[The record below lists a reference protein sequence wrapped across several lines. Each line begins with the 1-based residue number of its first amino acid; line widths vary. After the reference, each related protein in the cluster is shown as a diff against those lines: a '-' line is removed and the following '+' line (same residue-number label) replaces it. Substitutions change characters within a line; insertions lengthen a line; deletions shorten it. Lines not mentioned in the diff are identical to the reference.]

1 MGVCLIIRTS
11 GGTDTS
17 GATAT
22 AARVL
27 SGYTCYVNDVKITGT
42 MTNQGTK
49 TASLNAG
56 GSYTIPAGYHSGSG
70 KVTANA
76 LSGQTSGTA
85 TAARILSGRTAW
97 VNGSKLTGTM
107 TDRGAISQKL
117 AANGSYTV
125 PAGWHNGSGKVT
137 QSLTTQGAKNVTP
150 TTTNQTA
157 CAASRWT
164 TGSIVI
170 LGSSALTAGNIRN
183 GVWIFGVL
191 GTFYGWADD
200 TVILYNHGSSFNS
213 VYWLCYYGGM
223 DWDGAGS
230 YDSSGYYPCFNT
242 ANGSRTLSL
251 LRQIEGRYEG
261 SGHWRISHLR
271 LWFRDQAG
279 KIPSNNTIV
288 PYFYWTNISTSSG
301 TIDSNKLIFTV
312 IYGGSTKSV
321 AEIQADWD
329 YAMSSRN
336 GNFRWDRKMGNVEE
350 TWNYT
355 RTGMVTWR
363 TTRELPV
370 RHGWDESLSSGGNAW
385 KYTSY
390 RWTGEVDIFAE
401 YGDSHSSHKM
411 HIGRIDYHPAK

>member
-107 TDRGAISQKL
+107 TNRGAISQKL

-150 TTTNQTA
+150 TTSNQTA

-170 LGSSALTAGNIRN
+170 LGSSSLKAANIKKD
-183 GVWIFGVL
+183 VKIFNVT
-191 GTFYGWADD
+191 GTFTGWVDSTMAMSAVPSWTVVDALD
-200 TVILYNHGSSFNS
+200 TG
-213 VYWLCYYGGM
+213 W
-223 DWDGAGS
+223 
-230 YDSSGYYPCFNT
+230 
-242 ANGSRTLSL
+242 
-251 LRQIEGRYEG
+251 
-261 SGHWRISHLR
+261 HWYA
-271 LWFRDQAG
+271 QA
-279 KIPSNNTIV
+279 
-288 PYFYWTNISTSSG
+288 YSSG
-301 TIDSNKLIFTV
+301 TTVYAAWNTGNSTSLTRIKWLISNGFKPAIKAVWQQAKRGSNSGNVKIRFSVAAIRIGTSGDYKDNMV
-312 IYGGSTKSV
+312 IGNNSGTFGGSYYNEYYNSSLDTAITSTWTCTATNGFTRDEYPYEGEQFWIAGFVVSLRHPTGSGQGKLNSVSLYWTK
-321 AEIQADWD
+321 
-329 YAMSSRN
+329 
-336 GNFRWDRKMGNVEE
+336 
-350 TWNYT
+350 
-355 RTGMVTWR
+355 
-363 TTRELPV
+363 
-370 RHGWDESLSSGGNAW
+370 
-385 KYTSY
+385 
-390 RWTGEVDIFAE
+390 
-401 YGDSHSSHKM
+401 
-411 HIGRIDYHPAK
+411 

>member
-42 MTNQGTK
+42 MANQGTK

-107 TDRGAISQKL
+107 TNRGAISQKL

-150 TTTNQTA
+150 KTTNQTA

-170 LGSSALTAGNIRN
+170 LGSSALVAGNIKK
-183 GVWIFGVL
+183 GVKIFNVT
-191 GTFYGWADD
+191 GTFTGWVDSTMAMSAVPGWTVKMGLDTNYHWYSQNYSNGTAVYRAWCTGSTDSLDRVKWLVANGFVPTCKVVWDYTKRTSNTSGDIYLTIRAAGIRVAGDTGAIESD
-200 TVILYNHGSSFNS
+200 TVFGNFSGRWYEEFTGSADTTITTTWRCTAPNGTTYDKTPYAGDWFWISGFTIDVTHPYPTSWQGRVTS
-213 VYWLCYYGGM
+213 V
-223 DWDGAGS
+223 S
-230 YDSSGYYPCFNT
+230 
-242 ANGSRTLSL
+242 
-251 LRQIEGRYEG
+251 
-261 SGHWRISHLR
+261 
-271 LWFRDQAG
+271 
-279 KIPSNNTIV
+279 
-288 PYFYWTNISTSSG
+288 FYWS
-301 TIDSNKLIFTV
+301 K
-312 IYGGSTKSV
+312 
-321 AEIQADWD
+321 
-329 YAMSSRN
+329 
-336 GNFRWDRKMGNVEE
+336 
-350 TWNYT
+350 
-355 RTGMVTWR
+355 
-363 TTRELPV
+363 
-370 RHGWDESLSSGGNAW
+370 
-385 KYTSY
+385 
-390 RWTGEVDIFAE
+390 
-401 YGDSHSSHKM
+401 
-411 HIGRIDYHPAK
+411 

>member
-97 VNGSKLTGTM
+97 VNGSKLTGSM
-107 TDRGAISQKL
+107 TNRGAISQKL

-150 TTTNQTA
+150 KTINQTA

-164 TGSIVI
+164 TGSIIIV
-170 LGSSALTAGNIRN
+170 GSSYLKAENIKKGVKIFNVTGTLDYAEYFTGTAGSMLSRWFIVRGRSIDNDDDRMPKFITNGQSLGLPTNNALRIKFSDFQTGFCIRIPN
-183 GVWIFGVL
+183 YTDYHDVPHGGEFKIWVVSPTSITSSYMPLIDVRFNTIL
-191 GTFYGWADD
+191 RFASAYNTDLDSWAIGSIH
-200 TVILYNHGSSFNS
+200 VPNRGGSSTYKLNTK
-213 VYWLCYYGGM
+213 Y
-223 DWDGAGS
+223 
-230 YDSSGYYPCFNT
+230 SSGSISAKTTTELSNRSISSNGFDAVNNQYKFSGY
-242 ANGSRTLSL
+242 AEIGISYNGST
-251 LRQIEGRYEG
+251 GTY
-261 SGHWRISHLR
+261 
-271 LWFRDQAG
+271 RDNFVYIT
-279 KIPSNNTIV
+279 KIT
-288 PYFYWTNISTSSG
+288 
-301 TIDSNKLIFTV
+301 
-312 IYGGSTKSV
+312 
-321 AEIQADWD
+321 
-329 YAMSSRN
+329 
-336 GNFRWDRKMGNVEE
+336 
-350 TWNYT
+350 
-355 RTGMVTWR
+355 
-363 TTRELPV
+363 
-370 RHGWDESLSSGGNAW
+370 
-385 KYTSY
+385 
-390 RWTGEVDIFAE
+390 
-401 YGDSHSSHKM
+401 
-411 HIGRIDYHPAK
+411 YHPG

>member
-170 LGSSALTAGNIRN
+170 LGSSALVAGNIKKGVKIFNVTGTWVGPTDATVGFSTYYSTNVCNTSKVERRDGFVNKDILNFN
-183 GVWIFGVL
+183 GTTAQHL
-191 GTFYGWADD
+191 T
-200 TVILYNHGSSFNS
+200 LMKNM
-213 VYWLCYYGGM
+213 L
-223 DWDGAGS
+223 
-230 YDSSGYYPCFNT
+230 SSGYT
-242 ANGSRTLSL
+242 KLWIEANLNYKTSSSNPPNQVKARFDYINLDGSTPSSDRYVEKGSRLT
-251 LRQIEGRYEG
+251 IEGGVYNTWVIFNWSIIDNNYSPPRYVVNPRICVWFARQTG
-261 SGHWRISHLR
+261 SSNSD
-271 LWFRDQAG
+271 WFQMLKWACWF
-279 KIPSNNTIV
+279 S
-288 PYFYWTNISTSSG
+288 
-301 TIDSNKLIFTV
+301 
-312 IYGGSTKSV
+312 KS
-321 AEIQADWD
+321 
-329 YAMSSRN
+329 
-336 GNFRWDRKMGNVEE
+336 
-350 TWNYT
+350 
-355 RTGMVTWR
+355 
-363 TTRELPV
+363 
-370 RHGWDESLSSGGNAW
+370 
-385 KYTSY
+385 
-390 RWTGEVDIFAE
+390 
-401 YGDSHSSHKM
+401 
-411 HIGRIDYHPAK
+411 

>member
-27 SGYTCYVNDVKITGT
+27 SGYTCYVNDDKITGT
-42 MTNQGTK
+42 MANQGTK

-107 TDRGAISQKL
+107 TNRGAISQKL

-150 TTTNQTA
+150 TTSNQTA

-170 LGSSALTAGNIRN
+170 LGSSNLKAANIKS
-183 GVWIFGVL
+183 GVKIFNVT
-191 GTFYGWADD
+191 GTFTGWVDSTMAMSAVPGWTVTTALD
-200 TVILYNHGSSFNS
+200 TG
-213 VYWLCYYGGM
+213 W
-223 DWDGAGS
+223 
-230 YDSSGYYPCFNT
+230 
-242 ANGSRTLSL
+242 
-251 LRQIEGRYEG
+251 
-261 SGHWRISHLR
+261 HWYT
-271 LWFRDQAG
+271 Q
-279 KIPSNNTIV
+279 N
-288 PYFYWTNISTSSG
+288 YSSG
-301 TIDSNKLIFTV
+301 TSVYRAWCVGSSSSLTRVKWLKSNGFTPTCKV
-312 IYGGSTKSV
+312 V
-321 AEIQADWD
+321 WD
-329 YAMSSRN
+329 YTKKFSGSGSVISLTIRASGIRVNSSGEIESN
-336 GNFRWDRKMGNVEE
+336 MVFGNFSGRWYEEFSGAVNTTITTTWKCTAPNGEAYDKVPYEGDYFWISGFVVELDHPSGNSY
-350 TWNYT
+350 WG
-355 RTGMVTWR
+355 RVTS
-363 TTRELPV
+363 V
-370 RHGWDESLSSGGNAW
+370 SLYWS
-385 KYTSY
+385 K
-390 RWTGEVDIFAE
+390 
-401 YGDSHSSHKM
+401 
-411 HIGRIDYHPAK
+411 

>member
-107 TDRGAISQKL
+107 TNRGAISQKL

-150 TTTNQTA
+150 TTSNQTA

-170 LGSSALTAGNIRN
+170 LGSSALIAGNIKS
-183 GVWIFGVL
+183 GVKIFGVT
-191 GTFYGWADD
+191 GTWTGPVDANVALSNYFKPSVENKSKIYRSADYRNRSVLEFSGAAVDHIELERNLAEYGYERLWVEANFNYY
-200 TVILYNHGSSFNS
+200 TEKITASSNRITARFLFKNPS
-213 VYWLCYYGGM
+213 GT
-223 DWDGAGS
+223 
-230 YDSSGYYPCFNT
+230 DSSPDRDVNRYVRFNT
-242 ANGSRTLSL
+242 AGSVQNVWVFLNYKMRMT
-251 LRQIEGRYEG
+251 GYE
-261 SGHWRISHLR
+261 
-271 LWFRDQAG
+271 
-279 KIPSNNTIV
+279 
-288 PYFYWTNISTSSG
+288 
-301 TIDSNKLIFTV
+301 
-312 IYGGSTKSV
+312 
-321 AEIQADWD
+321 
-329 YAMSSRN
+329 
-336 GNFRWDRKMGNVEE
+336 
-350 TWNYT
+350 
-355 RTGMVTWR
+355 
-363 TTRELPV
+363 PV
-370 RHGWDESLSSGGNAW
+370 R
-385 KYTSY
+385 YTVKPY
-390 RWTGEVDIFAE
+390 IFVWFA
-401 YGDSHSSHKM
+401 DDWSQWSNTDWFQMMKWACWFSKS
-411 HIGRIDYHPAK
+411 

>member
-107 TDRGAISQKL
+107 TNRGAISQKL

-150 TTTNQTA
+150 KTTNQTA

-170 LGSSALTAGNIRN
+170 LGSSNLKAANIKS
-183 GVWIFGVL
+183 GVKIFGVT
-191 GTFYGWADD
+191 GTWTGPVDSN
-200 TVILYNHGSSFNS
+200 LSLS
-213 VYWLCYYGGM
+213 VYYSPTVQNTSKIYRSANYKG
-223 DWDGAGS
+223 D
-230 YDSSGYYPCFNT
+230 DSNP
-242 ANGSRTLSL
+242 L
-251 LRQIEGRYEG
+251 LE
-261 SGHWRISHLR
+261 
-271 LWFRDQAG
+271 F
-279 KIPSNNTIV
+279 
-288 PYFYWTNISTSSG
+288 SG
-301 TIDSNKLIFTV
+301 TITQHIALEEKLWTKGYTTLWIEANFNYYTHATNNSNRVYVRFLGRKPDGTDHMQAGDPNGVAYLTKT
-312 IYGGSTKSV
+312 GSV
-321 AEIQADWD
+321 QNVW
-329 YAMSSRN
+329 AMLHMNMYDDGYDPAAYYVYPKVYVWFARASS
-336 GNFRWDRKMGNVEE
+336 
-350 TWNYT
+350 
-355 RTGMVTWR
+355 
-363 TTRELPV
+363 
-370 RHGWDESLSSGGNAW
+370 
-385 KYTSY
+385 
-390 RWTGEVDIFAE
+390 
-401 YGDSHSSHKM
+401 SHSDWNGSDWFQMLKW
-411 HIGRIDYHPAK
+411 ACWFSKS

>member
-107 TDRGAISQKL
+107 TNRGAISQKL

-150 TTTNQTA
+150 KTTNQTA

-170 LGSSALTAGNIRN
+170 LGSSDLKAVNIKD
-183 GVWIFGVL
+183 GVKIFGVT
-191 GTFYGWADD
+191 GTWTGPVDSNLALDNYFKPSVENKSKIYRSAN
-200 TVILYNHGSSFNS
+200 YRNNS
-213 VYWLCYYGGM
+213 VLEFS
-223 DWDGAGS
+223 GAGVD
-230 YDSSGYYPCFNT
+230 YVELANKLAEYGYVRLWIEANFNYYTEKIVDSSNRVMARFLLKTLTGSDHPDESNVNKYTRFNT
-242 ANGSRTLSL
+242 AGSVQNVWVFLNYKFRNTAHNPTM
-251 LRQIEGRYEG
+251 YAVKPYVFV
-261 SGHWRISHLR
+261 
-271 LWFRDQAG
+271 WFA
-279 KIPSNNTIV
+279 N
-288 PYFYWTNISTSSG
+288 
-301 TIDSNKLIFTV
+301 
-312 IYGGSTKSV
+312 
-321 AEIQADWD
+321 
-329 YAMSSRN
+329 
-336 GNFRWDRKMGNVEE
+336 
-350 TWNYT
+350 
-355 RTGMVTWR
+355 RTGTWDQWAD
-363 TTRELPV
+363 TDWFQMLK
-370 RHGWDESLSSGGNAW
+370 WACWFSKS
-385 KYTSY
+385 
-390 RWTGEVDIFAE
+390 
-401 YGDSHSSHKM
+401 
-411 HIGRIDYHPAK
+411 

>member
-107 TDRGAISQKL
+107 TNRGAISQKL

-150 TTTNQTA
+150 TTSNQTA

-170 LGSSALTAGNIRN
+170 LGSSNLKAANIKK
-183 GVWIFGVL
+183 GVKIFGVT
-191 GTFYGWADD
+191 GTWTGWVDS
-200 TVILYNHGSSFNS
+200 TVTLYNRSNKFNS
-213 VYWLCYYGGM
+213 VNNMKYFGSKSGSVSIYPSFESVDGVWTVRLPMRKSGSTYY
-223 DWDGAGS
+223 A
-230 YDSSGYYPCFNT
+230 
-242 ANGSRTLSL
+242 
-251 LRQIEGRYEG
+251 
-261 SGHWRISHLR
+261 R
-271 LWFRDQAG
+271 LWFWFYDQIG
-279 KIPSNNTIV
+279 KTPYIDTIEPWFWWLNV
-288 PYFYWTNISTSSG
+288 SSTYDEVETSYSLLVIDYPG
-301 TIDSNKLIFTV
+301 TSK
-312 IYGGSTKSV
+312 YSV
-321 AEIQADWD
+321 SEIQEKYKSETKGGDLQSGAPSFTGD
-329 YAMSSRN
+329 YYSS
-336 GNFRWDRKMGNVEE
+336 
-350 TWNYT
+350 
-355 RTGMVTWR
+355 TGDVNRMKVTWYVPEDVPKKPGYSVKL
-363 TTRELPV
+363 T
-370 RHGWDESLSSGGNAW
+370 W
-385 KYTSY
+385 KYTSDSDY
-390 RWTGEVDIFAE
+390 IWTGQVRMYCSWSRATSPELHLD
-401 YGDSHSSHKM
+401 
-411 HIGRIDYHPAK
+411 RINYHPVK

>member
-42 MTNQGTK
+42 MANQGTK

-107 TDRGAISQKL
+107 TNRGAISQKL

-150 TTTNQTA
+150 TTSNQTA

-170 LGSSALTAGNIRN
+170 LGSSALTAGNIKK
-183 GVWIFGVL
+183 GVKIFNVT
-191 GTFYGWADD
+191 GTFTGWVDSTMAMSAVPGWTVKMTLDTEWHWYSQNYSNGTMVYAAWCTGNSSSLARVKWLVSNGFKPAIRATWQQTKRGGNSGNIAIKFSAAAICINSYGNLESD
-200 TVILYNHGSSFNS
+200 TVIGNNSGTFGGAYNEEFYS
-213 VYWLCYYGGM
+213 
-223 DWDGAGS
+223 
-230 YDSSGYYPCFNT
+230 NT
-242 ANGSRTLSL
+242 LDAVITSTWVCTAANGFTCSKYP
-251 LRQIEGRYEG
+251 YEG
-261 SGHWRISHLR
+261 DQFWMSG
-271 LWFRDQAG
+271 FQV
-279 KIPSNNTIV
+279 TIRH
-288 PYFYWTNISTSSG
+288 PTSSG
-301 TIDSNKLIFTV
+301 QGKLNSINL
-312 IYGGSTKSV
+312 YWTK
-321 AEIQADWD
+321 
-329 YAMSSRN
+329 
-336 GNFRWDRKMGNVEE
+336 
-350 TWNYT
+350 
-355 RTGMVTWR
+355 
-363 TTRELPV
+363 
-370 RHGWDESLSSGGNAW
+370 
-385 KYTSY
+385 
-390 RWTGEVDIFAE
+390 
-401 YGDSHSSHKM
+401 
-411 HIGRIDYHPAK
+411 